1 MDNLIFMPL
10 DQSRK
15 HMNYL
20 NLGCGQHYHEEWTNL
35 DFKGIPGEVQEHNLL
50 EGIPFETAS
59 FDVVYHSHVLEH
71 FTPQDGETFIAE
83 CFRVLK
89 PGGVLRVA
97 VPDLEGIVRE
107 YLKQLEGAK
116 ASDKTAE
123 VRYDWIL
130 LELLDQLVRHKGGGQ
145 MLAHLAQEALP
156 DEAYVYDRIGHEAKN
171 LRQLLLQKK
180 SSAEANTHKER
191 NVASHSIITRIS
203 QRLRNF
209 FKPTL
214 PTLSPEEEAFLRVG
228 KFRLGGEVH
237 QWMYDSY
244 SLSRLLK
251 KSGFS
256 EVREV
261 TAFSSK
267 IPNWDTFG
275 LDVINGEVRKPNSL
289 FIEAIK

>member
-1 MDNLIFMPL
+1 
-10 DQSRK
+10 
-15 HMNYL
+15 MNYL
-20 NLGCGQHYHEEWTNL
+20 NLGCGHHYHKEWTNL

-50 EGIPFETAS
+50 KGIPFETAS

-71 FTPQDGETFIAE
+71 FPPQDGEAFIGE

-89 PGGVLRVA
+89 PGGILRVV

-116 ASDKTAE
+116 AGDKTAE
-123 VRYDWIL
+123 VRYDWIF

-145 MLAHLAQEALP
+145 MLAHLAQEALL
-156 DEAYVYDRIGHEAKN
+156 DEAYVYDRIGHETKN

-180 SSAEANTHKER
+180 SSAGSNTHKET
-191 NVASHSIITRIS
+191 NVASPSIITRIS

-267 IPNWDTFG
+267 IPDWKTFG
-275 LDVINGEVRKPNSL
+275 LDVVNGEVRKPDSL